1 MERQKI
7 LTSEAN
13 SRKELEVDDTDGLIL
28 TLEEHDH
35 VEIRS
40 DDGSEF
46 WNEQQ
51 DKKSRE
57 YLQKH
62 GISINQSGDA
72 LQVDVGTNVGIHP
85 LSKFT
90 IIVNPKFS
98 NIESLGRLIH
108 FASGFAD
115 EDIREDSVKFAKARN
130 QGLEIFIHIL
140 TLLTKKILRQGLYR
154 TYLSVQEDIPYLR
167 GKLLLLPTENT
178 SGQLLNDARFNLQFS
193 CEHDEY
199 SANVLEN
206 QILLYTL
213 RKCQAW
219 TEWRHRKMEIR
230 RLIHEIDYDVE
241 PPAEWSNPISM
252 SYVFRDLQYTQLNQ
266 RYRKP
271 LEWCEFILK
280 NSGLLNFK
288 KRDTS
293 LRSSFFVPMYELFQ
307 DFIAHLLQDPEYYP
321 NLHTKTEYHKII
333 GSKRKSTSETYRQAW
348 DSDTTTPKTPKW
360 IHPDNIAY
368 KDPDR
373 TVVHSIL
380 DAKYKD
386 DSLSKFWQ
394 NNVADLYQIAFY
406 LNDYKTSVG
415 YAILPK
421 RTNSKDYEIEAVN
434 QGLKIRVRHIAIDE
448 TLGWIF
454 DKTPENTN
462 KIKEMLETK
471 FPY

>member
-1 MERQKI
+1 MVRQKI

-13 SRKELEVDDTDGLIL
+13 SRKELKDDTDGLIL
-28 TLEEHDH
+28 TLEEHQS
-35 VEIRS
+35 VEIIP
-40 DDGSEF
+40 DDDREF

-51 DKKSRE
+51 DKGSRE

-62 GISINQSGDA
+62 KISINQSRDGW
-72 LQVDVGTNVGIHP
+72 QVDVGTDVGIHQ
-85 LSKFT
+85 LSNFT

-98 NIESLGRLIH
+98 NIESLGRLIQY
-108 FASGFAD
+108 ASGLGD
-115 EDIREDSVKFAKARN
+115 EDIHDHRVKFAKARN
-130 QGLEIFIHIL
+130 QGLEIFIYIL

-199 SANVLEN
+199 SANILEN

-252 SYVFRDLQYTQLNQ
+252 SYVFRDLQYTQLNR

-271 LEWCEFILK
+271 LECCEFILK

-321 NLHTKTEYHKII
+321 NLYTKTEYHKII
-333 GSKRKSTSETYRQAW
+333 GSKREPFSATGRRAW
-348 DSDTTTPKTPKW
+348 DITDNKVTLKS
-360 IHPDNIAY
+360 IRPDNIAY
-368 KDPDR
+368 KDPDL
-373 TVVHSIL
+373 TDVHSIQ
-380 DAKYKD
+380 DAKYKN
-386 DSLSKFWQ
+386 DSKPDFWR
-394 NNVADLYQIAFY
+394 NNVDDLYQIAFY
-406 LNDYKTSVG
+406 LNDYKIPVG
-415 YAILPK
+415 YAILPDHD
-421 RTNSKDYEIEAVN
+421 NSKDYEIKAVN
-434 QGLKIRVRHIAIDE
+434 QGLEIRVRHINIDE
-448 TLGWIF
+448 TLEWIF
-454 DKTPENTN
+454 DKSSENTE
-462 KIKEMLETK
+462 KIKKMLETK

>member
-7 LTSEAN
+7 LTSEASN
-13 SRKELEVDDTDGLIL
+13 RKELEVDTDGRLIL

-40 DDGSEF
+40 DDGSEL

-62 GISINQSGDA
+62 GISINQSGDVC
-72 LQVDVGTNVGIHP
+72 QVDTKSDIGIHP
-85 LSKFT
+85 LSNFT

-98 NIESLGRLIH
+98 NIENLGRLIQY
-108 FASGFAD
+108 ASGLGD

-219 TEWRHRKMEIR
+219 TELRDRKMEIR

-271 LEWCEFILK
+271 LEWCQFILK

-288 KRDTS
+288 KRDTR

-307 DFIAHLLQDPEYYP
+307 DFIAYLLQDREYYP

-333 GSKRKSTSETYRQAW
+333 GNKRKSSSETYSQAW
-348 DSDTTTPKTPKW
+348 DSDKEETPRW

-386 DSLSKFWQ
+386 DASDRFWQ
-394 NNVADLYQIAFY
+394 KNVDILYQIAFY
-406 LNDYKTSVG
+406 LNDHKTSVG
-415 YAILPK
+415 YAILPEHN
-421 RTNSKDYEIEAVN
+421 NSEDYEINAAKQDLE
-434 QGLKIRVRHIAIDE
+434 IRVRHINI
-448 TLGWIF
+448 
-454 DKTPENTN
+454 DKTLKWHFEKNPENTEN
-462 KIKEMLETK
+462 IKKMLKGK

>member
-130 QGLEIFIHIL
+130 QGLERSEERRVG
-140 TLLTKKILRQGLYR
+140 KECRSR
-154 TYLSVQEDIPYLR
+154 WSPY
-167 GKLLLLPTENT
+167 
-178 SGQLLNDARFNLQFS
+178 
-193 CEHDEY
+193 H
-199 SANVLEN
+199 
-206 QILLYTL
+206 
-213 RKCQAW
+213 
-219 TEWRHRKMEIR
+219 
-230 RLIHEIDYDVE
+230 
-241 PPAEWSNPISM
+241 
-252 SYVFRDLQYTQLNQ
+252 
-266 RYRKP
+266 
-271 LEWCEFILK
+271 
-280 NSGLLNFK
+280 
-288 KRDTS
+288 
-293 LRSSFFVPMYELFQ
+293 
-307 DFIAHLLQDPEYYP
+307 
-321 NLHTKTEYHKII
+321 
-333 GSKRKSTSETYRQAW
+333 
-348 DSDTTTPKTPKW
+348 
-360 IHPDNIAY
+360 
-368 KDPDR
+368 
-373 TVVHSIL
+373 
-380 DAKYKD
+380 
-386 DSLSKFWQ
+386 
-394 NNVADLYQIAFY
+394 
-406 LNDYKTSVG
+406 
-415 YAILPK
+415 
-421 RTNSKDYEIEAVN
+421 
-434 QGLKIRVRHIAIDE
+434 
-448 TLGWIF
+448 
-454 DKTPENTN
+454 
-462 KIKEMLETK
+462 
-471 FPY
+471 

>member
-13 SRKELEVDDTDGLIL
+13 SRKELEVDDTDGRLIL

-57 YLQKH
+57 YLQNH

-72 LQVDVGTNVGIHP
+72 CQVDVGTDVGIHP
-85 LSKFT
+85 LSNFT

-98 NIESLGRLIH
+98 NIESLGRLIQYT
-108 FASGFAD
+108 SGLAD
-115 EDIREDSVKFAKARN
+115 EDIRYDRVKFAKARN
-130 QGLEIFIHIL
+130 QGLEIFIYIL

-271 LEWCEFILK
+271 LEYCELILK

-288 KRDTS
+288 KR
-293 LRSSFFVPMYELFQ
+293 
-307 DFIAHLLQDPEYYP
+307 
-321 NLHTKTEYHKII
+321 
-333 GSKRKSTSETYRQAW
+333 
-348 DSDTTTPKTPKW
+348 
-360 IHPDNIAY
+360 
-368 KDPDR
+368 
-373 TVVHSIL
+373 
-380 DAKYKD
+380 
-386 DSLSKFWQ
+386 
-394 NNVADLYQIAFY
+394 
-406 LNDYKTSVG
+406 
-415 YAILPK
+415 
-421 RTNSKDYEIEAVN
+421 
-434 QGLKIRVRHIAIDE
+434 VRC
-448 TLGWIF
+448 
-454 DKTPENTN
+454 
-462 KIKEMLETK
+462 
-471 FPY
+471 